1 MLSRQAFS
9 NDTFISLIVPKYQ
22 ELSVDMVWNMIKDFD
37 DYNDYNG
44 YFPYY
49 KNGKH
54 ERWFYISILSRI
66 NSDTLKS
73 RSMERVVEKDNMV

>member
-1 MLSRQAFS
+1 MLSGQAFS

-37 DYNDYNG
+37 EDNC

-49 KNGKH
+49 ENGKH

-66 NSDTLKS
+66 NSDSLKS
-73 RSMERVVEKDNMV
+73 RFMECVVEKDNIV